1 MRRIRIPKH
10 LATSLG
16 AMLFVSCS
24 NPGWVCGCSPAEAIA
39 VIYGRVTDA
48 SGAGVSGATVVA
60 EQGRGAC
67 ESTPVASVG
76 SVRTAADGRYRMVV
90 GSPVMPR
97 PEDCLRA
104 YARPPQG
111 GALAASDTVPF
122 AARFDYGG
130 VVDSA
135 AVNLVLRAP

>member
-1 MRRIRIPKH
+1 MHRIRIPRH
-10 LATSLG
+10 LAASLG

-24 NPGWVCGCSPAEAIA
+24 NPGWVCGCSPAEAAA
-39 VIYGRVTDA
+39 VVYGRVTDA
-48 SGAGVSGATVVA
+48 SGAGVGGAEVVA
-60 EQGRGAC
+60 QLGIGPC
-67 ESTPVASVG
+67 GSTQVAPLG
-76 SVRTAADGRYRMVV
+76 SVRTTADGRYRMLMSSGLV
-90 GSPVMPR
+90 PR

-111 GALAASDTVPF
+111 SALAASDTVPF

>member
-10 LATSLG
+10 LAALLG

-24 NPGWVCGCSPAEAIA
+24 NPEWVCGCSPAEAIA
-39 VIYGRVTDA
+39 VVYGRVTDA
-48 SGAGVSGATVVA
+48 SGAGVGGAAVVG
-60 EQGRGAC
+60 EQGGGAC
-67 ESTPVASVG
+67 DSTPVASVG

-90 GSPVMPR
+90 GSPIQPQ

-104 YARPPQG
+104 YARPPQAS
-111 GALAASDTVPF
+111 ALADLDTVPF
-122 AARFDYGG
+122 TARFDYGG

-135 AVNLVLRAP
+135 AVDLVLCAP